1 VSSERAGEDM
11 IWPASKNK
19 AAAFASCSLGLLCAC
34 LCLFGHLCFFP
45 VQLFS
50 FLLSLGV
57 PTLSLN
63 TLCFSDKLFSFLLS
77 LGVPT
82 LSLNTLCFSD
92 KRTRHAKGY
101 ACVVIVTAIMLHQ
114 ISNSIRGN

>member
-63 TLCFSDKLFSFLLS
+63 TLCFSDK
-77 LGVPT
+77 
-82 LSLNTLCFSD
+82 
-92 KRTRHAKGY
+92 RTRHAKGY